1 MRKYLQSANLEI
13 NKLKGELH
21 TQAEAANKVRFE
33 YEAKFHA
40 QNSELDQARIDLE
53 FSRQSK
59 GMDFSELDEA
69 RQQISI
75 LQDEN
80 IELQN
85 TIAQHDL
92 DEEVQRLTKASASS
106 SDHLRTPFIAGPS
119 SSSKMGFADS
129 IPFFSQKK
137 LRAKSR
143 KAAIC
148 INQLPQK
155 LQMRVRP
162 FMVSKLMIN

>member
-1 MRKYLQSANLEI
+1 M
-13 NKLKGELH
+13 
-21 TQAEAANKVRFE
+21 RFE

-59 GMDFSELDEA
+59 GMDSSELDEA

-92 DEEVQRLTKASASS
+92 DDEFLRLAKATSSS
-106 SDHLRTPFIAGPS
+106 SDHLRTPF
-119 SSSKMGFADS
+119 
-129 IPFFSQKK
+129 
-137 LRAKSR
+137 
-143 KAAIC
+143 C
-148 INQLPQK
+148 
-155 LQMRVRP
+155 RP
-162 FMVSKLMIN
+162 FVLQ